1 MLLIKKL
8 LLFSPC
14 RLSVCRM
21 GTKNKLASLAFL
33 QRKPYIDARVPAV
46 LNRCVTG
53 ERLRE
58 RERES
63 SKIIGMTKEIGHYLL
78 SVSTV

>member
-1 MLLIKKL
+1 M
-8 LLFSPC
+8 LFSPC
-14 RLSVCRM
+14 RLSVRRM

-33 QRKPYIDARVPAV
+33 QRKPYINARVPAL

-58 RERES
+58 RERER
-63 SKIIGMTKEIGHYLL
+63 ERE
-78 SVSTV
+78 